1 LASIQIVSSL
11 VLMASATAMPAPM
24 DHCRPD
30 IQKFCTGGA
39 AGGGARDCL
48 KAHGIQVSPACQG
61 APADTKARHNTQSS
75 N

>member
-1 LASIQIVSSL
+1 MTSIQIVSSL

-30 IQKFCTGGA
+30 IQKFCAAPGGRA
-39 AGGGARDCL
+39 LRDCL
-48 KAHGIQVSPACQG
+48 KAHGVQVSPACQG
-61 APADTKARHNTQSS
+61 ALSGAKSSPSTQSS